1 MDMEIENQKINIS
14 TIKGKLTV
22 SSMMVAEH
30 FGKDHKN
37 VLREIRRI
45 TWELSEI
52 MEDFSELN
60 FEPAEYIDEQGKP
73 RPSYDLTRDGFA
85 LLVMGFTGKKAMAWK
100 VKYINAFN
108 AMEKAQKDKLYLKV
122 AL

>member
-37 VLREIRRI
+37 VLREIRRVM
-45 TWELSEI
+45 TPSE
-52 MEDFSELN
+52 
-60 FEPAEYIDEQGKP
+60 
-73 RPSYDLTRDGFA
+73 
-85 LLVMGFTGKKAMAWK
+85 TGGLIVNRSKRSFKSA
-100 VKYINAFN
+100 
-108 AMEKAQKDKLYLKV
+108 
-122 AL
+122 